1 MSKRRDILRRLA
13 LVLAVCCLSALLCG
27 FTIPSDSWVMDD
39 ANILSEETEQ
49 FVNEKTKIL
58 SDACGAQIGV
68 ATVDFTGSLS
78 TADYA
83 YEVANEWGLGDSEK
97 NNGVLLLLVPG
108 ADDYRCI
115 QGIGL
120 ERTLPTSTL
129 SRILNDELEDN
140 WVAGDYDAGV
150 QATVQALYEEL
161 ADIYNVSEGTAQ
173 GGQQTTGR
181 PASDDGDGGLEF
193 VMGMLTL
200 IAFLVIVAVILAAI
214 FSTPRGPGP
223 GAPASGGGSFWQGV
237 AVGSAVS
244 RSRRRRYAPPP
255 APPRHRPAPRP
266 APRPSAPRPPR
277 SGGSFG
283 GGRSGGSFGGSFG
296 GSRGGFS
303 GGGRSF
309 GGGGGGG
316 FRGGGAGR
324 R

>member
-1 MSKRRDILRRLA
+1 MSKRKDILRRLA
-13 LVLAVCCLSALLCG
+13 LCLAVCCLSALLCG
-27 FTIPSDSWVMDD
+27 FTIPTDSWVMDE

-49 FVNEKTKIL
+49 FVNEKTRIL

-161 ADIYNVSEGTAQ
+161 ADIYNVTGSSAQTGQSTQQPAQRPSQQ
-173 GGQQTTGR
+173 GGSS
-181 PASDDGDGGLEF
+181 ASVLGLLGTLLTF
-193 VMGMLTL
+193 V
-200 IAFLVIVAVILAAI
+200 AVAVIVLVLVIAV

-223 GAPASGGGSFWQGV
+223 GAGSGSGFWTGMFVGNALGS
-237 AVGSAVS
+237 
-244 RSRRRRYAPPP
+244 SRRRRYAPPP
-255 APPRHRPAPRP
+255 PRP
-266 APRPSAPRPPR
+266 RPGPGPRP
-277 SGGSFG
+277 
-283 GGRSGGSFGGSFG
+283 
-296 GSRGGFS
+296 
-303 GGGRSF
+303 
-309 GGGGGGG
+309 
-316 FRGGGAGR
+316 
-324 R
+324 

>member
-173 GGQQTTGR
+173 GGQQTTEPTQPSNEETGYVHLNDPGAWLNVR
-181 PASDDGDGGLEF
+181 QGPGTQYPCVLSNPYDPMSF
-193 VMGMLTL
+193 VM
-200 IAFLVIVAVILAAI
+200 VANGAAVTVLESVTTTDWANPVWLKI
-214 FSTPRGPGP
+214 RVTY
-223 GAPASGGGSFWQGV
+223 GGKEY
-237 AVGSAVS
+237 VGYSS
-244 RSRRRRYAPPP
+244 KN
-255 APPRHRPAPRP
+255 
-266 APRPSAPRPPR
+266 
-277 SGGSFG
+277 FINIME
-283 GGRSGGSFGGSFG
+283 
-296 GSRGGFS
+296 
-303 GGGRSF
+303 
-309 GGGGGGG
+309 
-316 FRGGGAGR
+316 
-324 R
+324 